1 MSLTPEEKAARRWQ
15 RMYDKSR
22 EFQIS
27 TYVRKFV
34 APLFQKM
41 VRAEFGADPRQFVT
55 AIVDGEIC
63 QVPRHV
69 GECVCVTCGKV
80 DAWNSGIKG
89 IHCGHFIASRR
100 NSILLEED
108 NVSPQCSGCNYYAS
122 GAPQAFRKW
131 MLYVRGEEVV
141 ERLERLKT
149 ESVSFDR
156 EDLVDMRIEYA
167 DRLKAA
173 ELSMFWQTNDVPF

>member
-1 MSLTPEEKAARRWQ
+1 MPLTPEEKAARHRN
-15 RMYDKSR
+15 RLLDKAR
-22 EFQIS
+22 EKQVS

-34 APLFQKM
+34 APDFQKM

-55 AIVDGEIC
+55 AVVDGEIR

-89 IHCGHFIASRR
+89 MHTGHFIASRR

-108 NVSPQCSGCNYYAS
+108 NVAPQCASCNYYQS
-122 GAPQAFRKW
+122 GAPQAFRQW
-131 MLYVRGEEVV
+131 MLAVRGEEVV

-156 EDLVDMRIEYA
+156 EELVDMRIEYGS
-167 DRLKAA
+167 RLKAA
-173 ELSMFWQTNDVPF
+173 ELAMKNPDVPF

>member
-1 MSLTPEEKAARRWQ
+1 MPLTPEEKAARH
-15 RMYDKSR
+15 KSR
-22 EFQIS
+22 LVEKAKEFQIS

-55 AIVDGEIC
+55 AVVDGEIQ
-63 QVPRHV
+63 QVARYV
-69 GECVCVTCGKV
+69 GECVCVTCGKT

-89 IHCGHFIASRR
+89 IHTGHFISSRR

-108 NVSPQCSGCNYYAS
+108 NVAPQCSRCNVYQS

-131 MLYVRGEEVV
+131 MLAVRGEETV
-141 ERLERLKT
+141 ERLEQLKT
-149 ESVSFDR
+149 QSVSFSR
-156 EDLVDMRIEYA
+156 EELVDKRIEYGS
-167 DRLKAA
+167 RLKAA
-173 ELSMFWQTNDVPF
+173 ELKMKNPDVPF

>member
-1 MSLTPEEKAARRWQ
+1 MSLTPEEKEERRWQ
-15 RMYDKSR
+15 RMYDKSK

-41 VRAEFGADPRQFVT
+41 LRAEYGADQRLFVT
-55 AIVDGEIC
+55 AVVDGEIH

-89 IHCGHFIASRR
+89 IHTGHFIASRR

-108 NVSPQCSGCNYYAS
+108 NVAPQCAGCNYYAS

-131 MLYVRGEEVV
+131 MLAVRGEEVV

-149 ESVSFDR
+149 ESVSFAR
-156 EDLVDMRIEYA
+156 MDLIDMRIEYGS
-167 DRLKAA
+167 RLKAA
-173 ELSMFWQTNDVPF
+173 EFSMKTDVPF